1 MIDVTY
7 RPPEAPGYLPNQAFE
22 ATARSSLPNATKE
35 RRAHG
40 IEETQG
46 PVDLLELSPEAERR
60 IRMDS
65 VDGSD
70 LDSTQTEIGVGDVR
84 KHQADEE
91 NGSTQELTDDQKR
104 EVEELQHRDRE
115 VGTHE
120 QAHVASAG
128 TYVRGGIQ
136 YEYQKGPDNRIY
148 PIGGHVSID
157 TSPIANNPE
166 ETIRKAQTVRQATLA
181 AANPSPQDMQV
192 AANASQML
200 AQAQREVSNK
210 QFGEP
215 ASPSVSD
222 VYSIEP
228 EQNPIPNEDGTSV
241 DAPPH
246 VTPNP
251 LFDVYERSFSTEFS
265 KQQPGALLDVTS

>member
-7 RPPEAPGYLPNQAFE
+7 RPPEAPGYLPSQAFE

-65 VDGSD
+65 VDRSEAARIESD
-70 LDSTQTEIGVGDVR
+70 LDSEQTEIGVGDVR
-84 KHQADEE
+84 KHQTDEE

-104 EVEELQHRDRE
+104 EVEELQHRDR
-115 VGTHE
+115 
-120 QAHVASAG
+120 
-128 TYVRGGIQ
+128 
-136 YEYQKGPDNRIY
+136 
-148 PIGGHVSID
+148 
-157 TSPIANNPE
+157 
-166 ETIRKAQTVRQATLA
+166 
-181 AANPSPQDMQV
+181 QV

-215 ASPSVSD
+215 ESPSVSD
-222 VYSIEP
+222 VYSSEP
-228 EQNPIPNEDGTSV
+228 EQNPPPNEVGTSV
-241 DAPPH
+241 DEPPH

-265 KQQPGALLDVTS
+265 KQQPGTLLDVTS